1 MARKKVAK
9 KGAKNSKKQL
19 SLQET
24 IGSLIRT
31 AEDDL
36 TMVREQWNRY
46 HHEEIK
52 KGFKEARKGILRVKK
67 SCIEIRKTMSEIS
80 L

>member
-1 MARKKVAK
+1 MAK
-9 KGAKNSKKQL
+9 KKKEGGKKSPKKQL

-24 IGSLIRT
+24 IGSLIREVE
-31 AEDDL
+31 EDL
-36 TMVREQWNRY
+36 EAVREEWNRY
-46 HHEEIK
+46 HHDGVK

-67 SCIEIRKTMSEIS
+67 GAMEIRKTMAEME

>member
-1 MARKKVAK
+1 MTKKVVKK
-9 KGAKNSKKQL
+9 KGALGSKKQL

-24 IGSLIRT
+24 ISNFIRI

-36 TMVREQWNRY
+36 ETVREEWNRY
-46 HHEEIK
+46 HHDGVK
-52 KGFKEARKGILRVKK
+52 KGFKNARKAILQVKK
-67 SCIEIRKTMSEIS
+67 TAMDIRKTMALIE